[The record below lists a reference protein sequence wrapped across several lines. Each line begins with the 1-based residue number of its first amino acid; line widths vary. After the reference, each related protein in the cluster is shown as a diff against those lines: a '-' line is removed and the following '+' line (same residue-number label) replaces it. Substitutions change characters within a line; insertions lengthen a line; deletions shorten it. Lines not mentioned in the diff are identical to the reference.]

1 MRQQGVTLIQ
11 MMFALGLLGLLTQ
24 LGVPAYTNMSE
35 GLQRQTTA
43 SDLAAA
49 LRTARSE
56 ALLRNGV
63 VRLQAIDADWS
74 NGWRMLLEQ
83 DSPLLLHEWRS
94 NGRTVIVGN
103 QPLTRYIRFNGL
115 GVPLLESGG
124 LQIGTLF
131 ICQRPELLSHY
142 QVVLSRS
149 GRVSLR
155 NDLTEQALCAA
166 AGSDQ

>member
-24 LGVPAYTNMSE
+24 LGVPAYTHMSE
-35 GLQRQTTA
+35 ELQRQTTA

-56 ALLRNGV
+56 ALLRNSV

-74 NGWRMLLEQ
+74 IGWRMLLEQ

-94 NGRTVIVGN
+94 NGRTTVVGN
-103 QPLTRYIRFNGL
+103 RPVARQVRFSGL
-115 GVPLLESGG
+115 GVPLLESGAF
-124 LQIGTLF
+124 QAGTLHV
-131 ICQRPELLSHY
+131 CQRPEALSHY
-142 QVVLSRS
+142 QVVLSRT
-149 GRVSLR
+149 GRVRVRDSPS
-155 NDLTEQALCAA
+155 EQPLCAA